1 MTTQTVFQFFK
12 NPSLITCVDIPSV
25 IGPVL
30 FNNFRE
36 YFWNKHYLIIM
47 VIPLSLSSYLDII
60 EMLVKWLDFP
70 HINSTANIQPGLD
83 YK

>member
-1 MTTQTVFQFFK
+1 
-12 NPSLITCVDIPSV
+12 
-25 IGPVL
+25 
-30 FNNFRE
+30 
-36 YFWNKHYLIIM
+36 M

-83 YK
+83 YKWVEKLPI